1 MFLYIFNK
9 LNNYYNFSSLK
20 IKVKGS
26 IIIYRALLKY
36 GDSNF
41 SLDIIEYYEPS
52 VLIAREQYYIDLLKS
67 KYNIL
72 KKGLIKKKN
81 KGT

>member
-1 MFLYIFNK
+1 ML
-9 LNNYYNFSSLK
+9 
-20 IKVKGS
+20 
-26 IIIYRALLKY
+26 LLKY

-72 KKGLIKKKN
+72 KKGLIKKKK